1 VQALIGIFKFHQRIV
16 AETASLFA
24 EPELLAA
31 YRSSLKREGKG
42 PHLSIKVLEDY
53 IRSEQRLKRIV
64 SPMDARLASILLMSS
79 SFFRAFVER
88 FFGKPMQPAWS
99 TFAEQLVA
107 TVVPKAGQT

>member
-1 VQALIGIFKFHQRIV
+1 MQGSRP
-16 AETASLFA
+16 S
-24 EPELLAA
+24 
-31 YRSSLKREGKG
+31 
-42 PHLSIKVLEDY
+42 
-53 IRSEQRLKRIV
+53 
-64 SPMDARLASILLMSS
+64 LLMSS